1 MVLLYS
7 FVLVVIVN
15 CVYFL
20 LFSKFSFLK
29 ASDKNDS
36 EDYPVSLIICAKN
49 EAENLKKHIPL
60 WLEQE
65 YPNFEIILINDASI
79 DDTLEI
85 IESFSETDSRIQ
97 IVNVVNNEAFWGN
110 KKYALTLG
118 IKRAKNKRMLFT
130 DADCRPS
137 SKQWLRLM
145 SKNFSEAKQLILGY
159 GAYEGNPGMLNRLI
173 RYETLLTA
181 VQYFSYAIA
190 GIPYMGVGRNLGYSS
205 DLYFANNGFM
215 SHMKIPSGDD
225 DLFVNEAA
233 TSKNTAICFNKNA
246 FTYSIPKQTWKAWKI
261 QKKRHLTTS
270 RLYQAKHKF
279 LLGTYYLFNLLFWA
293 LSITCLVVLDWKIP
307 VLLIV
312 FRFLIQ
318 YIIIGKAASKLKEQN
333 LIPYIPFL
341 DLFLVFI
348 QMSIFISN
356 SFSKPI
362 RWK

>member
-1 MVLLYS
+1 M
-7 FVLVVIVN
+7 
-15 CVYFL
+15 
-20 LFSKFSFLK
+20 
-29 ASDKNDS
+29 
-36 EDYPVSLIICAKN
+36 
-49 EAENLKKHIPL
+49 
-60 WLEQE
+60 
-65 YPNFEIILINDASI
+65 PNMKPRS
-79 DDTLEI
+79 
-85 IESFSETDSRIQ
+85 
-97 IVNVVNNEAFWGN
+97 NVVTDGLE
-110 KKYALTLG
+110 
-118 IKRAKNKRMLFT
+118 RAPAR
-130 DADCRPS
+130 
-137 SKQWLRLM
+137 
-145 SKNFSEAKQLILGY
+145 
-159 GAYEGNPGMLNRLI
+159 GMLR
-173 RYETLLTA
+173 A
-181 VQYFSYAIA
+181 V
-190 GIPYMGVGRNLGYSS
+190 GM
-205 DLYFANNGFM
+205 
-215 SHMKIPSGDD
+215 GDD